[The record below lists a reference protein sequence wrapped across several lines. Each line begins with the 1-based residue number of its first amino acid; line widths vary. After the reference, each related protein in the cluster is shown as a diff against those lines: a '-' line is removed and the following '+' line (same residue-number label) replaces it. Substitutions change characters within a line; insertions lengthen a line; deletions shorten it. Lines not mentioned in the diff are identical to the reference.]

1 MTYTSVRFY
10 LFLAAVLFFYYLIPL
25 SFRWM
30 VLFTGSIAFY
40 FMAYKTGWWILL
52 IQILLSYAAAMYIG
66 YLEAKCQ
73 PFWRNI
79 KKAVFTAS
87 LAVTVLPWFCMKN
100 GDFILG
106 SILHRPSVTW
116 IVPLGIS
123 FYTLQMISY
132 LTDIYAGKI
141 KAQTNP
147 AKYALFILFFPQIV
161 QGPVPRYENLAGQL
175 YTGHLFDKREFEKGF
190 QRIVW
195 GFFLKFMIADKS
207 AVFVQA
213 VFDHPDQYTGCY
225 VLTAGV
231 LYSIELYA
239 DFMACT
245 EICKGAAG
253 MCGIRLSDNFRRPYL
268 AVSVSD
274 FWRRWHISLSSWL
287 RDYIYIP
294 LGGSRCGKLR
304 KYINL
309 TVTFA
314 ASGIW
319 HGAGYKFLA
328 WGLLHAAYQTAGSL
342 TEGIQNRIC
351 EFLKLQTHPCVY
363 RILRRIGVFFWV
375 MCAWI
380 IFRADSLSAG
390 IRMVKNMLVVQNP
403 WIFLNDSLLSLGLGW
418 KEWCVLVL
426 SAGILFFAE
435 YRQEKGE
442 HPGRRI
448 LQMPFY
454 LRSMLY
460 ITAILS
466 IMIFGTY
473 GFGFDVQ
480 DFIYRGF

>member
-1 MTYTSVRFY
+1 MTYTSVSFY

-253 MCGIRLSDNFRRPYL
+253 MCGIRLSDNFRCPYL

-319 HGAGYKFLA
+319 HGADWTFIL
-328 WGLLHAAYQTAGSL
+328 WGLLHGMLSCL
-342 TEGIQNRIC
+342 NRMFQKTWDRLGDVTKWAVTFMIVNV
-351 EFLKLQTHPCVY
+351 LW
-363 RILRRIGVFFWV
+363 IL
-375 MCAWI
+375 
-380 IFRADSLSAG
+380 FRAESVASAKLFLFRLGCLSGFGIREELYACFHLQELEYLEKLPVFSYLPARVTGFHLWLFLAGAFFVVLNCRNSREKEFRPNVFIALATVVCIVWSVMSFAG
-390 IRMVKNMLVVQNP
+390 IST
-403 WIFLNDSLLSLGLGW
+403 FL
-418 KEWCVLVL
+418 
-426 SAGILFFAE
+426 
-435 YRQEKGE
+435 Y
-442 HPGRRI
+442 
-448 LQMPFY
+448 
-454 LRSMLY
+454 
-460 ITAILS
+460 
-466 IMIFGTY
+466 
-473 GFGFDVQ
+473 FD
-480 DFIYRGF
+480 F